1 MVHAQHS
8 HGNIQPFRPEAK
20 MSVKA
25 LLDGMGGCSFGA
37 RALFQAASVWK
48 EMAADKNCVKLMGLG
63 GALVAAGM
71 SETIIECMKEGYID
85 ALVTTGANLTHD
97 IIGPK
102 FHSFGTPEADDA
114 KLKGMDLYRVYD
126 TYVESKGY
134 SNLEDTLYEL
144 FPKLEQQKEMSVSRF
159 LFEIGKM
166 LDKMGH
172 RCMIS
177 EAAKYKVPIF
187 CPAVGDSILGFQIW
201 MYQQTNPLR
210 VNPLLDQKDILD
222 IVYPAKK
229 TGAIII
235 GGGTSKN
242 YVTQAVQTAEKP
254 LSYAVQVTMD
264 RPEPGGVSG
273 ASLKE
278 AISWGKVAN
287 GAKLAEVICDATIA
301 LPLVVSYLKG

>member
-1 MVHAQHS
+1 MMHAQS
-8 HGNIQPFRPEAK
+8 HGNIHPFRPEAK

-25 LLDGMGGCSFGA
+25 LLHGMGGCSFGA
-37 RALFQAASVWK
+37 RALFHAAETWK

-71 SETIIECMKEGYID
+71 GEIIVECMKEGYID

-97 IIGPK
+97 MIGPK
-102 FHSFGTPEADDA
+102 FHSFGTPDADDA
-114 KLKGMDLYRVYD
+114 KLKRMDLYRVYD
-126 TYVESKGY
+126 TYVESAGY

-144 FPKLEQQKEMSVSRF
+144 FPKLEQKKEMSTSRF
-159 LFEIGKM
+159 LLEIGKM
-166 LDKMGH
+166 LGKMGH
-172 RCMIS
+172 NCIIS
-177 EAAKYKVPIF
+177 EAAKYGVPIF

-201 MYQQTNPLR
+201 MYQQSNPLR

-278 AISWGKVAN
+278 AISWGKVAS
-287 GAKLAEVICDATIA
+287 GAHLAEVICDATIA
-301 LPLVVSYLKG
+301 LPILVSYLKG

>member
-1 MVHAQHS
+1 MMHAQS
-8 HGNIQPFRPEAK
+8 HGNINPFKPESG
-20 MSVKA
+20 MTVRR

-37 RALFQAASVWK
+37 RAMSQAASTWK
-48 EMAADKNCVKLMGLG
+48 EMVADKECVKLAGLG
-63 GALVAAGM
+63 GALIAAGM
-71 SETIIECMKEGYID
+71 GEVIIECMKEGYID

-102 FHSFGTPEADDA
+102 FHSFGSPEADDA

-126 TYVESKGY
+126 TYVESAGY
-134 SNLEDTLYEL
+134 SNLEDTLSEL
-144 FPKLEQQKEMSVSRF
+144 FPKLEQNKEMSTSRF
-159 LFEIGKM
+159 LAEIGVM

-177 EAAKYKVPIF
+177 EAAKHKVPIF

-201 MYQQTNPLR
+201 MYQQANPLR
-210 VNPLLDQKDILD
+210 VNPLLDQKEILD
-222 IVYPAKK
+222 IVYAAKK

-254 LSYAVQVTMD
+254 LSYAIQVTMD

-278 AISWGKVAN
+278 AISWGKVAS
-287 GAKLAEVICDATIA
+287 GAHLAEVICDATIA
-301 LPLVVSYLKG
+301 LPILVSYLKD